1 MVSAKFLFK
10 MINAVD
16 TSKHLTLQGL
26 DTNTSEMEINRGLNI
41 EKLTILLKLIYR
53 FNPTPVRIPDD
64 VLLKLIS

>member
-1 MVSAKFLFK
+1 

>member
-1 MVSAKFLFK
+1 MVSAKFLLK

-26 DTNTSEMEINRGLNI
+26 DTNTSEMEINSGLNI

-53 FNPTPVRIPDD
+53 FNPTTVRIPDD